1 MSRLPRVVADYLSLW
16 RDLLRF
22 PRLVLLNRAHSVASL
37 LAIAVLCA
45 VNLVVGHPA
54 TVAALYAVLVVCGPS
69 AIVSAAGSVA
79 HVLWDR
85 GLIWADVDCEW
96 CGDDPDDDGPDDG
109 LGPDDPADPHGL
121 VREISAYLRDQH
133 TLTLTR

>member
-1 MSRLPRVVADYLSLW
+1 MNHLPRVVADYLCLW

-22 PRLVLLNRAHSVASL
+22 PRLVLLNRAHSVAAL

-45 VNLVVGHPA
+45 VNLLVGHPA
-54 TVAALYAVLVVCGPS
+54 TVVALYVVLVVCGPS

-85 GLIWADVDCEW
+85 DLIWADIDCEW

-109 LGPDDPADPHGL
+109 PGPDDPADPHGL
-121 VREISAYLRDQH
+121 IREISAYLRDQR

>member
-1 MSRLPRVVADYLSLW
+1 MNHLSLAVADYLCLW

-37 LAIAVLCA
+37 ATIAVLCA
-45 VNLVVGHPA
+45 VNLLVGHPA
-54 TVAALYAVLVVCGPS
+54 TVAALYA

-85 GLIWADVDCEW
+85 DLIWSDIDCEW
-96 CGDDPDDDGPDDG
+96 CSDPDDDGPDDG
-109 LGPDDPADPHGL
+109 PGPDDADDPHGL
-121 VREISAYLRDQH
+121 VREISAYLHDQH
-133 TLTLTR
+133 ALTLTR